1 MSDVVNFSAL
11 FAGARKFAN
20 SAMEANAES
29 DLEVFLLHAGVS
41 IERLA
46 KATLVD
52 QNPVLL
58 LEMKGKEES
67 LFHLAG
73 VKETTRL
80 RTIGAAVALS
90 RLRSMGVLPSKD
102 EVLDEL
108 IELRNGV
115 AHLSGGAEETFEGL
129 AAFVRT
135 TNTLLT
141 HLQKDAGEYWGR
153 WQGAVDIALS
163 EHMEKVEREI
173 AGRIES
179 ARYRLNKRLEGLP
192 PEAIAVA
199 YANARHN
206 EDGVPYGFSIM
217 CGDFEIRVPREC
229 PACRCEGTLTLGAPS
244 ARRRPPTAPARGFH
258 CPLCP
263 FSAWGED
270 ELLAIGVES
279 EISLLGEDG
288 KPVFPVDESSIRQL
302 LEWGP
307 RTQLERLLLLHHG
320 DEDASALSG
329 DAGTD
334 A

>member
-73 VKETTRL
+73 VKAATRL

-90 RLRSMGVLPSKD
+90 RLRSMGVLPPKD

-141 HLQKDAGEYWGR
+141 HRQKDAGEYWGR

-179 ARYRLNKRLEGLP
+179 ARYRLSKRMEGCLPRPLRWRTPTPVTTRMAFHMVSRSCAVTSRSGFPTSAPRAGARAPSRWGPQREATSPHGPGPRIPLPSVPVQRVGGRRAAGDRGRVRDLSPGRGREAGLP
-192 PEAIAVA
+192 CGRVEHPPAPGVGPADAI
-199 YANARHN
+199 R
-206 EDGVPYGFSIM
+206 
-217 CGDFEIRVPREC
+217 
-229 PACRCEGTLTLGAPS
+229 TPS
-244 ARRRPPTAPARGFH
+244 AFAPWRRR
-258 CPLCP
+258 CLC
-263 FSAWGED
+263 S
-270 ELLAIGVES
+270 V
-279 EISLLGEDG
+279 
-288 KPVFPVDESSIRQL
+288 R
-302 LEWGP
+302 
-307 RTQLERLLLLHHG
+307 
-320 DEDASALSG
+320 
-329 DAGTD
+329 
-334 A
+334 